1 MKLVPKTFILAI
13 SALLVGVSLVL
24 FPVGADRAFA
34 VDPSMIEFNNDTCEL
49 TSAGYIGD
57 GSEVDPY
64 VISDADSL
72 WEIADCSLISA
83 DTPAHFSISSDIDVT
98 QAASATTTIPI
109 GSRAGSPIAFKG
121 VLRGNG
127 FLISGISMSHAT
139 DGVGLFGFL
148 YDSTIDNLRISG
160 DFAGG
165 TGATDP
171 NGATGALARAAN
183 GTVVID
189 SVTIDGS
196 VSGEYFIGG
205 LIGHIEI
212 GSDIEISSSTN
223 HSLVAASSRI
233 AGGLVGYNP
242 AGSVTIT
249 ASHNTG
255 SVYSGRTAG
264 GLIGFAEGTA
274 AITTSDNSGSV
285 STTYGAGGLIG
296 GSVDANITSSHNSGA
311 VRSTADGAGGL
322 VGIGAE
328 AKITSSYNTGLIS
341 ASSGAGGLIGAA
353 LGDADIESSYNNGDV
368 SINGAGVGGLLG
380 AGADAKIT
388 SSFNTGLISAGSYA
402 VGGLIGGLNLAAFPG
417 GTGNAEIVSS
427 YNTGQLSGVDDIG
440 GLLGDGAGSI
450 DASFNSGA
458 ILGSAESTDI
468 GGLIGDAG
476 ATTISDAYN
485 TGGITATGTDIG
497 GLVGEGG
504 SSILIENSYNTG
516 IMSITGDYSG
526 LVGPGYA
533 FTATSVH
540 TDQVA
545 SASLDTYYT
554 ATPLADMKELTVYS
568 GWDFEAIWGF
578 GACSDNNGLP
588 MLRQLAQVGTYFGR
602 SCGFDVPAFTAFTGD
617 GNIVYNNGVCN
628 LGDSGAHITIDNSFE
643 VSTSDQLWEV
653 TDCVSSTGDI
663 YFKLANDIDAS
674 LASFADTSLPIGY
687 RTSGDL
693 PFSGVLSGN
702 AHMISNISM
711 SSTSYGVGLFAY
723 LHSAT
728 ISNLVIS
735 GSFATTTGVVNSR
748 THSAGALAMYSSG
761 DIDLSFVSN
770 EADVTGVG
778 KVGGLIGWSDG
789 GVNLLSSSN
798 SGAISASKFAG
809 GLVGRVDGVGDLTTS
824 YNTGTVTSADSFA
837 GGLVGFVDNV
847 ANIHSSYNTGSVFA
861 DDDYAGGLVGDV
873 YKDAN
878 ITSSYNTGSVS
889 ADNDHAGGLVGY
901 VDGGANI
908 TSSYNTG
915 IVSAA
920 YDDAGGLV
928 GYVEFDANI
937 TSSYNTGSA
946 SADDDHAGG
955 LVGYVYEGDAD
966 ITSSYNTGSVSAD
979 DDYSGGLVGYVKYG
993 GANITSSYNTGSV
1006 SADDDN
1012 AGGLVGYVNE
1022 SDANITSSYN
1032 TGSVSADDD
1041 NAGGLVGYVEE
1052 DAKITASYNTGPV
1065 SGRKRIGGLVGYVDG
1080 GANITSSNNAGSV
1093 SGEYTL
1099 IGGLAGFIDKYANI
1113 TSSYNTGQVSGD
1125 DDVGGLVGY
1134 LDDDASI
1141 MYSFNAGNV
1150 AASMTD
1156 IEGRTESAGGFIGN
1170 AEGDVAIANSY
1181 NSGDISA
1188 MLAAGGFLGYAYGVV
1203 AVSKSYNTGATTADG
1218 IGSDAFIG
1226 LADAGASIA
1235 LDSSYAL
1242 SPSRYLGQSSL
1253 KEMELAE
1260 SYVGFDFAN
1269 DWGFGPCSNNDGLPM
1284 LRQLEQVGAYFIF
1297 SCGFD
1302 SAPAPVAPAP
1312 YSRPL
1317 PTNYSDRTPLIGDE
1331 VIISGRRM
1339 NLVTSCTIDGVTAVM
1354 SNQSADSFTIMIP
1367 EGVTSGLKDLVM
1379 TGPAGKLT
1387 AQGAL
1392 TVQESIPAIIDEAL
1406 VSSKVNAG
1414 SFNGYVAV
1422 YAKGHKDKILSWKI
1436 AGKWFKTS
1444 VTSDYQ
1450 VFQRKTI
1457 AVGREVK
1464 VDLFIDGERLLA
1476 KTVLTR

>member
-1 MKLVPKTFILAI
+1 MKLIPKTFTLTI
-13 SALLVGVSLVL
+13 SALLVGFSLV
-24 FPVGADRAFA
+24 FVPVGADRAFA
-34 VDPSMIEFNNDTCEL
+34 ADPGMIEFNNGTCEL
-49 TSAGYIGD
+49 TSAGYIGV

-109 GSRAGSPIAFKG
+109 GYR
-121 VLRGNG
+121 
-127 FLISGISMSHAT
+127 
-139 DGVGLFGFL
+139 
-148 YDSTIDNLRISG
+148 
-160 DFAGG
+160 
-165 TGATDP
+165 
-171 NGATGALARAAN
+171 
-183 GTVVID
+183 
-189 SVTIDGS
+189 
-196 VSGEYFIGG
+196 
-205 LIGHIEI
+205 
-212 GSDIEISSSTN
+212 
-223 HSLVAASSRI
+223 
-233 AGGLVGYNP
+233 
-242 AGSVTIT
+242 
-249 ASHNTG
+249 
-255 SVYSGRTAG
+255 
-264 GLIGFAEGTA
+264 
-274 AITTSDNSGSV
+274 
-285 STTYGAGGLIG
+285 
-296 GSVDANITSSHNSGA
+296 
-311 VRSTADGAGGL
+311 
-322 VGIGAE
+322 
-328 AKITSSYNTGLIS
+328 
-341 ASSGAGGLIGAA
+341 A
-353 LGDADIESSYNNGDV
+353 LGDI
-368 SINGAGVGGLLG
+368 
-380 AGADAKIT
+380 
-388 SSFNTGLISAGSYA
+388 
-402 VGGLIGGLNLAAFPG
+402 AF
-417 GTGNAEIVSS
+417 
-427 YNTGQLSGVDDIG
+427 
-440 GLLGDGAGSI
+440 
-450 DASFNSGA
+450 
-458 ILGSAESTDI
+458 
-468 GGLIGDAG
+468 
-476 ATTISDAYN
+476 
-485 TGGITATGTDIG
+485 
-497 GLVGEGG
+497 
-504 SSILIENSYNTG
+504 
-516 IMSITGDYSG
+516 
-526 LVGPGYA
+526 
-533 FTATSVH
+533 
-540 TDQVA
+540 
-545 SASLDTYYT
+545 
-554 ATPLADMKELTVYS
+554 
-568 GWDFEAIWGF
+568 
-578 GACSDNNGLP
+578 
-588 MLRQLAQVGTYFGR
+588 R
-602 SCGFDVPAFTAFTGD
+602 
-617 GNIVYNNGVCN
+617 
-628 LGDSGAHITIDNSFE
+628 
-643 VSTSDQLWEV
+643 
-653 TDCVSSTGDI
+653 
-663 YFKLANDIDAS
+663 
-674 LASFADTSLPIGY
+674 
-687 RTSGDL
+687 
-693 PFSGVLSGN
+693 GVLNGN

-735 GSFATTTGVVNSR
+735 GTFVTTTGTADGR
-748 THSAGALAMYSSG
+748 THSAGALAMYSNG
-761 DIDLSFVSN
+761 DINLSSVSN

-778 KVGGLIGWSDG
+778 NVGGLLGWSDG
-789 GVNLLSSSN
+789 SVTLVNSRN
-798 SGAISASKFAG
+798 SGAISASEWVG
-809 GLVGRVDGVGDLTTS
+809 GLVGYVDDDANITSS
-824 YNTGTVTSADSFA
+824 YNTGTVTSADSSA
-837 GGLVGFVDNV
+837 GGLVGYVND
-847 ANIHSSYNTGSVFA
+847 
-861 DDDYAGGLVGDV
+861 GG
-873 YKDAN
+873 AN

-889 ADNDHAGGLVGY
+889 ADDDYSGGLVGRAGE
-901 VDGGANI
+901 DANI

-993 GANITSSYNTGSV
+993 GANITSSFNTGSV

-1032 TGSVSADDD
+1032 TGSVSADDV
-1041 NAGGLVGYVEE
+1041 NAGGLAGYVGE
-1052 DAKITASYNTGPV
+1052 DANITASYNTGPV

-1099 IGGLAGFIDKYANI
+1099 IGGLAGLIDKYANI

-1170 AEGDVAIANSY
+1170 AEGDVAIADSY

-1226 LADAGASIA
+1226 LANAGASIA

-1242 SPSRYLGQSSL
+1242 SPSRYLGQSSM

-1312 YSRPL
+1312 YSGPL